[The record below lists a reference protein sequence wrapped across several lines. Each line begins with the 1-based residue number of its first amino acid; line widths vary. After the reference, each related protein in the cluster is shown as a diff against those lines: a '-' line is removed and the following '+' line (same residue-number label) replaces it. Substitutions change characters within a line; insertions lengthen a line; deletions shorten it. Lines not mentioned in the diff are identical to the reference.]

1 MKNRKIFVLKLTAGS
16 CIAVPEQIEDELEVY
31 QKFVDGCI
39 ECVRIDEQLVMV
51 VNDEGLIRELPENII
66 ASCLYWSITGKPA
79 TPICGNAIL
88 VGVDPEN
95 GEFCDIPPAAVFSVL
110 SLSRKLRD
118 LEPAEDPG
126 ARPE

>member
-1 MKNRKIFVLKLTAGS
+1 MKKRKIHVLKLTAG
-16 CIAVPEQIEDELEVY
+16 CDIAEPEEIEDELEVY

-39 ECVRIDEQLVMV
+39 EVVRINERLVMV

-66 ASCLYWSITGKPA
+66 ATILYWSINGQPV

-88 VGVDPEN
+88 VGYRPEDGSFGN
-95 GEFCDIPPAAVFSVL
+95 IPPSAVFLVL
-110 SLSRKLRD
+110 DIERKLRAV
-118 LEPAEDPG
+118 EPADDPG